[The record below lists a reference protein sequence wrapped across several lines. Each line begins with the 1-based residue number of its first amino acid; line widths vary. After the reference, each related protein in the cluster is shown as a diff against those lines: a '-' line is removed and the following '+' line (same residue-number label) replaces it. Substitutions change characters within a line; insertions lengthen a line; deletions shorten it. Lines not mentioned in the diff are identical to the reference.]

1 MSSSPVD
8 RLESG
13 DGRRMDEY
21 PARIPGVRQAIP
33 EPSKTY
39 GSGSRDASGHRFNF
53 PLPRSA
59 NVQRKAAPSPLQVSS
74 SSTVEG
80 VGYSAQE
87 GTRSQNTSRGVAGS
101 QHPPRSPRYNLG
113 LGQSQPKSPRDRLDE
128 LLATEESATREETS
142 RMKESDAVATM
153 RTASPKGMLYNQLR
167 NVSSPLPPSQYTSES
182 PPRSPSPAAPT
193 VASNATVRPE
203 LRPLGRTSSLDSAI
217 SSISS
222 VTSQSRKSSQD
233 SSTSPPTD
241 IANLISTAGSPEAV
255 IYHLLKEKQHLATQ
269 NAQLWKLVDKQR
281 ALVLGLNKDLE
292 HALKDKERYRKKLK
306 EHLAHTQPV
315 SRQTHPDAASGY
327 RETEP
332 LPREASESPNPGDP
346 HYDLPIQGHM
356 LISDG
361 MRESNSTLVDSQSP
375 SNTTVKSPDIVL
387 PSADIPV
394 VMGKKQSTPRLLDS
408 SRPDKGSKESRS
420 GNIGPTA
427 SLANDDKLANTIT
440 FPPTASAKSSNQAEV
455 MESAPEISPIVAT
468 ATSTTGFTAKRS
480 LPSPHNAPDG
490 PSLQAPAST
499 PPGLD
504 GKGLPVY
511 RKAPPAPLNLRRT
524 GRVSS
529 HLHHYGP
536 DDHSGSEYDDVLEV
550 DEIPAFERGRRKTR
564 EEDDRERD
572 AAALKEQE
580 TRSCSKRD
588 KHSKEPPPPMTPM
601 LAFKKEGSSSRDA
614 PRPSQAKA
622 IQPESEPAAVPG
634 YLNPPISLASVLSP
648 ASALPPSVTDRI
660 IVSPPPMSPGL
671 PMSPRPSDRP
681 LNSPLPR
688 MPRDGVGASLASP
701 PPSARGGF
709 PGLPLSPRAPR
720 HPIPLPP
727 HTPVSLASPVGSQ
740 GDDFRHATLTPPQ
753 APKDGRAVP
762 TLDRVSVSEPR
773 VDDLSDNIKSKGIY
787 RGFVSEAY
795 PNLLLPPNALPSIS
809 VKVTSSRLKPSRH
822 SLATKG
828 SEEEPVFTLGISARS
843 DRQELWRLEKALI
856 SLPQLDQQ
864 LKQYSSLGARLPDRA
879 LFHGQAPAKIDAR
892 REALERY
899 FEAILDTPMD
909 ERAALLVCH
918 YLSTQA
924 IEPNNDEGSTNGSI
938 SHSGSPVTLGPDCR
952 LRKEGYLTKRGKNF
966 GGWKARFFVLDEPVL
981 RYYESP
987 GGPLL
992 GTIKL
997 QNAQIGKQ
1005 SQQQK
1010 SASPSRGLE
1019 DPDNQYRHAF
1029 LILEPKRKDS
1039 ASLVRHVLC
1048 AESDDERDDWVEALL
1063 QYVDFNTSEDEKSRP
1078 YVTQGDSGG
1087 SSKLSHS
1094 QQKKRSEKK
1103 DGVVVD
1109 SPEPGAIEALQTVSY
1124 EDTVPGQAPVRVMP
1138 SRSLTDS
1145 PSPPVTGSIPQG
1157 QTNASQPSKTISG
1170 PTNATV
1176 IQDVGAWGNKPPTS
1190 PQTKDKE
1197 QKKRGIWGFR
1207 DKGTSDVA
1215 MAHSNES
1222 STTLAQPQYNERTG
1236 TGRPV
1241 FGAPLAEA
1249 VKYYPPRGIDICLP
1263 AVVYRCLEYL
1273 EAEDAASEEGIFRL
1287 SGSKLV
1293 IGALR
1298 ERFNT
1303 EGDFDFRADGQYY
1316 DVHAIASLLKMYLR
1330 ELPATVL
1337 PRELHLDFLAVQGMQ
1352 SSSVCSFSD
1361 RWH

>member
-1 MSSSPVD
+1 MSLSQAERP
-8 RLESG
+8 ESG
-13 DGRRMDEY
+13 DGRGMDQY
-21 PARIPGVRQAIP
+21 PERVPGVRQAIP
-33 EPSKTY
+33 EPQKTY
-39 GSGSRDASGHRFNF
+39 NSGSRDVVGHRFNF
-53 PLPRSA
+53 PLPRTA

-80 VGYSAQE
+80 GMYSAQE
-87 GTRSQNTSRGVAGS
+87 ETRSQNASRGMAVF
-101 QHPPRSPRYNLG
+101 QHPPRSPRYNLA
-113 LGQSQPKSPRDRLDE
+113 LDQSQPKSPRDRLDE
-128 LLATEESATREETS
+128 LLATEELATREETS
-142 RMKESDAVATM
+142 RTKDSDALDTTRV
-153 RTASPKGMLYNQLR
+153 ASPKGMLYSQLR
-167 NVSSPLPPSQYTSES
+167 NVSSPLPSSQYISES
-182 PPRSPSPAAPT
+182 PPRSPSTAAPT
-193 VASNATVRPE
+193 VASNSTVRPE
-203 LRPLGRTSSLDSAI
+203 LRPLGRTSSIDSAI

-222 VTSQSRKSSQD
+222 VTTQSRKSSQD
-233 SSTSPPTD
+233 SFISTPAD
-241 IANLISTAGSPEAV
+241 IASLISTAGSPEAV

-292 HALKDKERYRKKLK
+292 RALKDKERYRKKLK
-306 EHLAHTQPV
+306 EHLAQTQPV
-315 SRQTHPDAASGY
+315 SGQTHPDAASGY
-327 RETEP
+327 KETEP

-346 HYDLPIQGHM
+346 HYELSIQGHM
-356 LISDG
+356 LFSDG
-361 MRESNSTLVDSQSP
+361 LRDSNVTSVDLQSP
-375 SNTTVKSPDIVL
+375 SNNFTAPNNVL
-387 PSADIPV
+387 STANPPAVLSE
-394 VMGKKQSTPRLLDS
+394 KYSTPCLRES
-408 SRPDKGSKESRS
+408 SRPDKSSKDWAP
-420 GNIGPTA
+420 GNIA
-427 SLANDDKLANTIT
+427 STTSTTNDTKLASTMT
-440 FPPTASAKSSNQAEV
+440 SPPTTSLESSNQADV
-455 MESAPEISPIVAT
+455 IESPSKASPIVAT
-468 ATSTTGFTAKRS
+468 AISTSSFTAKRS
-480 LPSPHNAPDG
+480 LPSPHNTPEG
-490 PSLQAPAST
+490 PSLQAAAST

-504 GKGLPVY
+504 AKGVPIS
-511 RKAPPAPLNLRRT
+511 RKAPPAPLNLRKT

-550 DEIPAFERGRRKTR
+550 DEIPGFERGRRKTR

-572 AAALKEQE
+572 AAALKEQG
-580 TRSCSKRD
+580 TRSHSKRD
-588 KHSKEPPPPMTPM
+588 KHSKGPPSPIIPMA
-601 LAFKKEGSSSRDA
+601 AFKTDGSLSKEA

-622 IQPESEPAAVPG
+622 IQPESVPAAVPG

-648 ASALPPSVTDRI
+648 ATALPPSVTERI

-727 HTPVSLASPVGSQ
+727 HTPISLASPGAPKS
-740 GDDFRHATLTPPQ
+740 DDSHPAAITSPHVS
-753 APKDGRAVP
+753 KDGRSAP
-762 TLDRVSVSEPR
+762 TGDNDSASESR
-773 VDDLSDNIKSKGIY
+773 GDDSSDIVRSKGVY
-787 RGFVSEAY
+787 RGFISEAY

-809 VKVTSSRLKPSRH
+809 VKVTSSRLRPSRH
-822 SLATKG
+822 SVAPRG

-843 DRQELWRLEKALI
+843 DRQELWRLEKALV

-864 LKQYSSLGARLPDRA
+864 LKQFSSFNAKLPDRA
-879 LFHGQAPAKIDAR
+879 LFNGHAPAKIDAR

-909 ERAALLVCH
+909 ERAALLVCY
-918 YLSTQA
+918 YLSTQT
-924 IEPNNDEGSTNGSI
+924 IEPNTDEGSTNS
-938 SHSGSPVTLGPDCR
+938 SLPHSGSPVTLGPDAR

-966 GGWKARFFVLDEPVL
+966 GGWKARFFILEEPVL

-987 GGPLL
+987 GGSLL

-1005 SQQQK
+1005 SQHKK
-1010 SASPSRGLE
+1010 SPSPSRGLE

-1039 ASLVRHVLC
+1039 TSLVRHVLC

-1063 QYVDFNTSEDEKSRP
+1063 QYVDYNTSEDERSRP
-1078 YVTQGDSGG
+1078 YIARVDSGG
-1087 SSKLSHS
+1087 SSKMSHTL
-1094 QQKKRSEKK
+1094 QKKRIEKK

-1109 SPEPGAIEALQTVSY
+1109 RTEPEANQALQAVSY
-1124 EDTVPGQAPVRVMP
+1124 EDTVPGQAPVRIMP
-1138 SRSLTDS
+1138 SRSLTDT

-1157 QTNASQPSKTISG
+1157 QTNATQPPKTISG

-1197 QKKRGIWGFR
+1197 HKKRGLWGFR
-1207 DKGTSDVA
+1207 DKGTPDVA

-1222 STTLAQPQYNERTG
+1222 STNLAQQQYNERTG

-1287 SGSKLV
+1287 SGSNVV
-1293 IGALR
+1293 IKALR

-1316 DVHAIASLLKMYLR
+1316 DVHAVASLLKLYLR
-1330 ELPATVL
+1330 ELPVTVL
-1337 PRELHLDFLAVQGMQ
+1337 PRELHLDFLAVQGMR
-1352 SSSVCSFSD
+1352 S
-1361 RWH
+1361 